1 MNKEIKNILE
11 RNTEDILVRS
21 NLEKALSGN
30 KKLRIKFGI
39 DPTGPKI
46 HLGRAI
52 PLWKLSEFQELGHQ
66 IVLIIGG
73 FTAQIGDPSDKLAKR
88 PFLSAK
94 QIKSNMQNYE
104 KQLGLILD
112 MKKVEVHN
120 NNDWLSKMSGGTLT
134 RLAEVFS
141 VQQMLSRRN
150 FRDRYKNGV
159 EIELRELLYPIFQGY
174 DSVEIKADVEIGGFD
189 QLFNLTAG
197 RDLQKYYNQKPQDI
211 ITTKM
216 LLGLDGR
223 KMSTSWGNV
232 VNIID
237 PPQEIY
243 GKIMSM
249 HDEMIID
256 YFKLCTRLPEKK
268 IAEIKQALDKGGNP
282 RDYKAKL
289 AYEIVKL
296 YHGDKKAKVAAKEFE
311 NIFKDKNKPS
321 DIPTY
326 KVQDT
331 KYKLVDLLNELKLIP
346 SKSEGRRLI
355 EQGAVKIDNI
365 VEKTWDQEIKIKSGM
380 IIRVGKRKFAQV
392 K

>member
-52 PLWKLSEFQELGHQ
+52 PLWKLREFQELGHQ

-197 RDLQKYYNQKPQDI
+197 RDLQKYYSQKPQDI

-249 HDEMIID
+249 HDEMILD
-256 YFKLCTRLPEKK
+256 YFKLCTRLPEKE
-268 IAEIKQALDKGGNP
+268 IAEIKQALDKGSNP
-282 RDYKAKL
+282 RDYKARL

-296 YHGDKKAKVAAKEFE
+296 YHGEKNAAKAEKEFTKVFQQKE
-311 NIFKDKNKPS
+311 KPTNIPS
-321 DIPTY
+321 YKIP
-326 KVQDT
+326 VA
-331 KYKLVDLLNELKLIP
+331 KYKLIDLLNELKLIS
-346 SKSEGRRLI
+346 SKSDGRRLI
-355 EQGAVKIDNI
+355 EQGAVKIDDK
-365 VEKTWDQEIKIKSGM
+365 VEKIWDQEIKIKSG
-380 IIRVGKRKFAQV
+380 IIIQVGKRKFAQV

>member
-1 MNKEIKNILE
+1 MNGQIKNLLE

-21 NLEKALSGN
+21 HLEKALKVG
-30 KKLRIKFGI
+30 KKLRIKFGT

-52 PLWKLSEFQELGHQ
+52 PLWKLREFQDLGHQ

-94 QIKSNMQNYE
+94 QIRINMQNYE
-104 KQLGLILD
+104 KQLGMILD
-112 MKKVEVHN
+112 MKKVEIHN
-120 NNDWLSKMSGGTLT
+120 NNDWLGKMSAGTLT

-150 FRDRYKNGV
+150 FRDRYKDGV

-174 DSVEIKADVEIGGFD
+174 DSVRIKADVEIGGFD

-197 RDLQKYYNQKPQDI
+197 RDLQKYYEQKPQDI

-232 VNIID
+232 VNITD
-237 PPQEIY
+237 PPEEMF

-249 HDEMIID
+249 RDEMISD
-256 YFKLCTRLPEKK
+256 YFMLCTRLPEEK
-268 IAEIKQALDKGGNP
+268 IAQIKKELSQGANP
-282 RDYKAKL
+282 RDYKAQL
-289 AYEIVKL
+289 ASEIVAL
-296 YHGDKKAKVAAKEFE
+296 YQGVSKARKAEEEFE
-311 NIFKDKNKPS
+311 KIFKDKGKPTN
-321 DIPTY
+321 IPSF
-326 KVQDT
+326 
-331 KYKLVDLLNELKLIP
+331 KLTVDSLKLIDLLDNLKLIP
-346 SKSEGRRLI
+346 TKSEGRRLI
-355 EQGAVKIDNI
+355 EQGAVQLDDK
-365 VEKTWDQEIKIKSGM
+365 VEKQWDKEVKIKSGM
-380 IIRVGKRKFAQV
+380 ILQVGKRKFARI